1 MARLGKFF
9 YISVA
14 PTFDPDAQAFF
25 DRVTTAGGTL
35 STTEKNATNQ
45 LVLDMKSAGIWSSM
59 KAIYPMVGASV
70 NLMSYTE
77 NFSNAYWSK
86 SGATI
91 TVNNITAPDGTMTAD
106 RVVYSTTNNYVYAVS
121 ALSGGIGTQSFYV
134 KGTLGETLHADDGY
148 TAASLITLTGDW
160 QRVTFTTTRPLG
172 QLHGILIG
180 TFSGAT
186 ARTIWL
192 WGAQVDKAAT
202 ATTYTPVLGS
212 RTTEA
217 AAACAQNLKS
227 SSFTGSFSSG
237 WTFASTGVTPNGTSA
252 YMDTGL
258 NALSN
263 LTLTSTH
270 LSAYVR
276 NNTLGSQYDL
286 GCSADISAYSNATA
300 LITRYFNNTSYI
312 EIGGGGYGTSTS
324 MSNSQGFTFG
334 TTNGSRVQ
342 NLYKNGTL
350 IVSSSSNANNFA
362 NKNVY
367 LGAINGGGTPTFF
380 SDKQYALCSIG
391 DGLDATQQS
400 NFYTAVQT
408 FNQTL
413 NRQVGAQIVSDAD
426 AQAYIN
432 RVYTAGGTLTN
443 TEANA
448 VNQLTID
455 MKAAGIWTAMKAV
468 YPMVGSSAAACAQNL
483 KSSSFTGSFS
493 SGWTF
498 ASTGVTPNGTSAY
511 MNTGFNPNTQ
521 LTFTNAH
528 ASLYKNLGTI
538 SAIDKANGVYDVGG
552 NAIDFSLN
560 PDRSTSLYSQGAIGS
575 YSPNTG
581 VGSSSLVQGNGFYV
595 IARNANNFVRLTKNN
610 TNTLTNT
617 TTSSPAAYPND
628 NVWLG
633 AAHQVGLTVL
643 VSPNN
648 YRYAF
653 MSLGDYLDATQ
664 ASNFYTAVQAFQTT
678 LSRQV

>member
-1 MARLGKFF
+1 MFGVGVGVRVGGRTASSGGG
-9 YISVA
+9 
-14 PTFDPDAQAFF
+14 FDPDAQAFF

-59 KAIYPMVGASV
+59 KAIYPMVGAS
-70 NLMSYTE
+70 
-77 NFSNAYWSK
+77 
-86 SGATI
+86 
-91 TVNNITAPDGTMTAD
+91 
-106 RVVYSTTNNYVYAVS
+106 
-121 ALSGGIGTQSFYV
+121 
-134 KGTLGETLHADDGY
+134 
-148 TAASLITLTGDW
+148 
-160 QRVTFTTTRPLG
+160 
-172 QLHGILIG
+172 
-180 TFSGAT
+180 
-186 ARTIWL
+186 
-192 WGAQVDKAAT
+192 
-202 ATTYTPVLGS
+202 
-212 RTTEA
+212 

-227 SSFTGSFSSG
+227 SSFTGTFSSGWTFASTGVTPNGTSAYMDTNFNPSIQLSGTSAHASLYPRTSLVGGYGIQGDFSSRMDIINFSGTLYSAMGTTGQTSYTGTYAGLIVGSRTSSTSNKLYVGGTLRDTKTASSTANFQNLNYWLGACNLNTFYSSNQCAFASIGDGLTDTQASNFYTAVQTFNQTLNRQVGAQIVSDADAQAYINRVYTAGGTLTNTEANAVNQLTIDMKAAGIWTAMKAVYPMVGSSAAACAQNLKSSSFTGTFSSG

-413 NRQVGAQIVSDAD
+413 NRQ
-426 AQAYIN
+426 
-432 RVYTAGGTLTN
+432 
-443 TEANA
+443 
-448 VNQLTID
+448 
-455 MKAAGIWTAMKAV
+455 
-468 YPMVGSSAAACAQNL
+468 
-483 KSSSFTGSFS
+483 
-493 SGWTF
+493 
-498 ASTGVTPNGTSAY
+498 
-511 MNTGFNPNTQ
+511 
-521 LTFTNAH
+521 
-528 ASLYKNLGTI
+528 
-538 SAIDKANGVYDVGG
+538 
-552 NAIDFSLN
+552 
-560 PDRSTSLYSQGAIGS
+560 
-575 YSPNTG
+575 
-581 VGSSSLVQGNGFYV
+581 
-595 IARNANNFVRLTKNN
+595 IA
-610 TNTLTNT
+610 
-617 TTSSPAAYPND
+617 P
-628 NVWLG
+628 
-633 AAHQVGLTVL
+633 
-643 VSPNN
+643 
-648 YRYAF
+648 
-653 MSLGDYLDATQ
+653 
-664 ASNFYTAVQAFQTT
+664 
-678 LSRQV
+678 

>member
-1 MARLGKFF
+1 MIGIAIANSIGSRRSSG
-9 YISVA
+9 SVVVVPVATAATGVGQTSFTANWNAFAGANYYLLDVSTSSSFSSFVLQDQVVFA
-14 PTFDPDAQAFF
+14 PTTAYVVIGLTANTTYYYRLRASTDPYVDPDASAFF
-25 DRVTTAGGTL
+25 SRVTAAGGTL
-35 STTEKNATNQ
+35 TTTEQNAVNT
-45 LVLDMKSAGIWSSM
+45 LVLDMKAAGIWSAM
-59 KAIYPMVGASV
+59 RAVYPMVGAS
-70 NLMSYTE
+70 
-77 NFSNAYWSK
+77 
-86 SGATI
+86 
-91 TVNNITAPDGTMTAD
+91 
-106 RVVYSTTNNYVYAVS
+106 
-121 ALSGGIGTQSFYV
+121 
-134 KGTLGETLHADDGY
+134 
-148 TAASLITLTGDW
+148 
-160 QRVTFTTTRPLG
+160 
-172 QLHGILIG
+172 
-180 TFSGAT
+180 
-186 ARTIWL
+186 
-192 WGAQVDKAAT
+192 
-202 ATTYTPVLGS
+202 
-212 RTTEA
+212 

-227 SSFTGSFSSG
+227 SSFTGTFSSG

-498 ASTGVTPNGTSAY
+498 ESTGVTGNGTSAY